1 MLPDWLDNDDQKI
14 AWVNNKKNL
23 LLKITKQ
30 RFEESVYEKLD
41 EGGFDSIEELDDWLD
56 KNMDALQRQRMAIGE
71 YYDAMLSTLT
81 DS

>member
-1 MLPDWLDNDDQKI
+1 MLPDWLDNDEQKI

-30 RFEESVYEKLD
+30 RFEESVYERLD
-41 EGGFDSIEELDDWLD
+41 EGGFGTIEELDDWLD
-56 KNMDALQRQRMAIGE
+56 KNMDVLQRQRMAIGE

>member
-1 MLPDWLDNDDQKI
+1 MLPDWLDNDEQKI

-30 RFEESVYEKLD
+30 RFEESVYERLD
-41 EGGFDSIEELDDWLD
+41 EGGFDTIEELDDWLD
-56 KNMDALQRQRMAIGE
+56 KNMDALQRQRMAIGD